1 MGVEL
6 YVPGVAVLSTTDR
19 QWKNFFA
26 KRGATANAPQGP
38 KLRSP
43 PHCYAS
49 SQTIYA
55 NNGGT
60 RPLPV
65 TASATYGT
73 WSSLT
78 CLSLDCCTNPMW
90 QHYPGK
96 TCRRIAFTT
105 TSSSQSHSPRPTKLG
120 RALPSLSC
128 LRLRRPTTTGLT
140 CGGPTWTSS
149 MTGVAQPFS
158 LPPPVPAT
166 DVDA

>member
-1 MGVEL
+1 MHR
-6 YVPGVAVLSTTDR
+6 VAALSMTDR
-19 QWKNFFA
+19 QWKNFCT

-38 KLRSP
+38 RLRSP
-43 PHCYAS
+43 PRCYAS

-60 RPLPV
+60 HPPPA
-65 TASATYGT
+65 TASATYET
-73 WSSLT
+73 RSSLT
-78 CLSLDCCTNPMW
+78 CLSLDCCANPMR

-96 TCRRIAFTT
+96 TCRWIAFTT
-105 TSSSQSHSPRPTKLG
+105 MSLSQSHGPRPTRPG

-149 MTGVAQPFS
+149 TTGVAQPFS